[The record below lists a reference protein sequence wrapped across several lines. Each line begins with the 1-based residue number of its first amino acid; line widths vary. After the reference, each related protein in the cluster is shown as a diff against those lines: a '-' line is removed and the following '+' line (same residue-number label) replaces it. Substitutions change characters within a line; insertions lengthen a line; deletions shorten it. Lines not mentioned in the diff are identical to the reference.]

1 MNDHS
6 YFHIFLGDHVISL
19 PINQFEMIWK
29 DDIRVLSMNLDVCMQ
44 VFLGGDIEVKR
55 DKPKYKQIIDAA
67 VIVIA
72 ENGYHQAQV
81 SKIAK
86 QAGVADGTIY
96 LYFKNK
102 EDILISVFNEKMAV
116 FVESLQDIIENGST
130 SKDKLS
136 RMIENHFNVLAT
148 DRYLATV
155 TQLELRQSNKDLR
168 LKINAVLR
176 EYLQL
181 LDQILIE
188 GMLSG
193 EFSQT
198 MDVRLA
204 RQMVFGTIDETI
216 TSWVMN
222 DYRYDLIEQVP
233 KVQALIL
240 NGIKA

>member
-1 MNDHS
+1 M
-6 YFHIFLGDHVISL
+6 
-19 PINQFEMIWK
+19 
-29 DDIRVLSMNLDVCMQ
+29 
-44 VFLGGDIEVKR
+44 KR

-116 FVESLQDIIENGST
+116 FVESLQDIIENRNT

-168 LKINAVLR
+168 LKINSVLR
-176 EYLQL
+176 EYLHL

-193 EFSQT
+193 EFNQT

-222 DYRYDLIEQVP
+222 DYRYDLMEQVP

-240 NGIKA
+240 NAIKG